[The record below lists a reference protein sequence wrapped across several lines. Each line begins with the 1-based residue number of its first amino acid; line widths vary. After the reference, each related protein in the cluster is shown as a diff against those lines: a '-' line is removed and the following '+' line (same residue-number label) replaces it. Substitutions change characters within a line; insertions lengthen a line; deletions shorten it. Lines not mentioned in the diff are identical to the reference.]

1 MSRATL
7 RWTALTAAIA
17 FVPALAGEGSKSM
30 SVHDFEMNSIDG
42 KSVKLSTYDGKVLLL
57 VNVASK

>member
-1 MSRATL
+1 MLRATL

-17 FVPALAGEGSKSM
+17 FMPAWAGEGSKPM
-30 SVHDFEMNSIDG
+30 SVHDFEMTSIDG
-42 KSVKLSTYDGKVLLL
+42 KSVKLSTYEGQVLLL